1 MNFKFKLLIWYNF
14 SDHSGQGII
23 FTRNPA
29 ELQGEFI
36 RTSLVKS
43 SRGLGFTIVGGDDN
57 EEEFLQIKSV
67 VPNGPAWQDGKLR
80 TGNVNKQ
87 FCALCICLDL

>member
-1 MNFKFKLLIWYNF
+1 MNNAGFLRPAGR
-14 SDHSGQGII
+14 SGSA

-29 ELQGEFI
+29 ELKGEFL
-36 RTSLVKS
+36 RTTLMKS

-80 TGNVNKQ
+80 TG
-87 FCALCICLDL
+87 

>member
-1 MNFKFKLLIWYNF
+1 M
-14 SDHSGQGII
+14 

-29 ELQGEFI
+29 ELQGEFV
-36 RTSLVKS
+36 RTSLIKS

-80 TGNVNKQ
+80 TGNLLIEKLIV
-87 FCALCICLDL
+87 LIIE

>member
-1 MNFKFKLLIWYNF
+1 M
-14 SDHSGQGII
+14 

-29 ELQGEFI
+29 ELHGEFI

-80 TGNVNKQ
+80 TGNVL
-87 FCALCICLDL
+87 AASTG

>member
-1 MNFKFKLLIWYNF
+1 MF
-14 SDHSGQGII
+14 SISDRSGSNAV

-29 ELQGEFI
+29 ELQGEFV
-36 RTSLVKS
+36 RTSLIKS

-80 TGNVNKQ
+80 TGNVVDRKIYFIYCTVQ
-87 FCALCICLDL
+87 YCTEC